1 MLGLCIYTIDI
12 TFSRKFYTGET
23 KEKLPQCSEETVENA
38 NEILER
44 LDQRFKWKILKKSTL
59 QF

>member
-1 MLGLCIYTIDI
+1 MYLYDRYHVFEKILI
-12 TFSRKFYTGET
+12 GET
-23 KEKLPQCSEETVENA
+23 KEKLPQCSEETMENA